1 MPVISFSETEYLLNE
16 AQEIASL
23 VGVDLET
30 IKVSSMRL
38 EIAIHKMVI
47 AEVVFWYAL
56 LDEILGELIVRYF
69 FKVEPETLHF
79 EDQWK
84 TPEFKIFV
92 HHILDEMFL
101 LKKASV
107 VHAIEELPSDVN
119 KVLPKVNAVKNAL
132 AHSFFPENRKE
143 FKSTGK
149 VLYNDVDIR
158 TAPGLRLFFEEPGL
172 YDFNASRGTYHPRR
186 GPRLAPPAP
195 AFPRSEGASACL
207 TFGRGGCALSD

>member
-1 MPVISFSETEYLLNE
+1 MPIISFSETEYLLNE

-30 IKVSSMRL
+30 IKGSSSIHL
-38 EIAIHKMVI
+38 EMAIHKMVI
-47 AEVVFWYAL
+47 AEVVVRYTL

-119 KVLPKVNAVKNAL
+119 KVLPKVNAVRNAL

-158 TAPGLRLFFEEPGL
+158 TAPGLRLFLEDVHRAYDYL
-172 YDFNASRGTYHPRR
+172 YARARTEN
-186 GPRLAPPAP
+186 
-195 AFPRSEGASACL
+195 
-207 TFGRGGCALSD
+207 